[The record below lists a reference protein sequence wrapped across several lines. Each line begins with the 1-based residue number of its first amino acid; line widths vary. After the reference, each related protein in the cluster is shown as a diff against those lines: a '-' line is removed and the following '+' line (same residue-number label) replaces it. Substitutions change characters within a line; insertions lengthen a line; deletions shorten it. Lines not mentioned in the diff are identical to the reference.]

1 MKTQII
7 ALAALALPA
16 FAMAQTAPNPN
27 PADVKAGT
35 YSVEPTHTRILFAV
49 DHMGFTTWYG
59 DFTNAAGT
67 LTLDPKKLS
76 ASSFDITVPTDSVT
90 TTNTTLDGEL
100 KSPEWFDAA
109 KYPTIEFKS
118 EKIVRTGKD
127 TALVTGEFTFHG
139 VTKPLTLK
147 AKFNA
152 GGINPLSKQYTIGFN
167 LSGSLKRSDF
177 NQKTYLPLIGDNVAI
192 SISSAF
198 VQK

>member
-1 MKTQII
+1 M
-7 ALAALALPA
+7 
-16 FAMAQTAPNPN
+16 
-27 PADVKAGT
+27 
-35 YSVEPTHTRILFAV
+35 
-49 DHMGFTTWYG
+49 
-59 DFTNAAGT
+59 
-67 LTLDPKKLS
+67 
-76 ASSFDITVPTDSVT
+76 PTDSVT

-192 SISSAF
+192 SISAAF